1 MKQRKKASI
10 IFAAGMLLLAG
21 CQKDDLQGRGE
32 RMMLNLEAFGSGS
45 KTVLGAD
52 DRSLQ
57 WLSGDQV
64 RINGVDYTVS
74 TSGDEAY
81 VSDVLE
87 ASTYKALFPASMA
100 AERDMSAATL
110 PRQYEYRTEGG
121 LQVLDAPLAAVGD
134 GSGGLTFRH
143 LTGALTVVIKNT
155 TSNTLYIDSVVLSSA
170 QQLCGDITVDFDNLT
185 AVSPNTSPSNPED
198 TMVLLTVPYNTLSV
212 AAGAEVKVQIPVLP
226 VSDAN
231 RFTVHVA
238 TRYQGTRYDF
248 DRRQGATSNALA
260 RNEMGYVP
268 ASIAT
273 SGTHISVL
281 PLFKYNESQWT
292 DLLYAV
298 EIYSPL
304 DFLLLADAVNNEWAI
319 PAPFNANYDGV
330 TMYKEVNYIYFKGNI
345 DMEGCTIP
353 QLNWSG
359 GNSGNRSLAVGGG
372 TINNLTINGNS
383 LFKSPYTE
391 GFQFYTD
398 ITFNNLTFNVPVGE
412 NNTAVFSEYFD
423 TGDGYMSN
431 VHVNGLTFNISNNSS
446 NRNMSI
452 CGLAGEVN
460 DWAYVENCS
469 VTDIAVNVTG
479 TPLKNISFSGIGG
492 VFFSNSNDGMG
503 LPKESSCTYIQ
514 NKPLILQATGMIVYG
529 GFCAEAQAFGMDGND
544 IIPFVMSGTITHNV
558 TLDAPNVVV
567 GGMLGVYRYESS
579 DTFSSV
585 SLCNSPNTVT
595 QSGYIRVNASSSVRG
610 SKKICLAVP
619 VMEDLSN
626 LSHESDII
634 YENGTFNDDAL
645 TLDL

>member
-1 MKQRKKASI
+1 MKQRKTASI

-81 VSDVLE
+81 VSDVPE
-87 ASTYKALFPASMA
+87 ASSYKALFPASMA
-100 AERDMSAATL
+100 EGRSMSGTTVTATL

-134 GSGGLTFRH
+134 GSEGLTFRH

-185 AVSPNTSPSNPED
+185 AVSPNTEPSNSD

-212 AAGAEVKVQIPVLP
+212 AAGGEVKVQIPVLP

-273 SGTHISVL
+273 SGRYISVR
-281 PLFKYNESQWT
+281 PLFDYNSESP
-292 DLLYAV
+292 
-298 EIYSPL
+298 S
-304 DFLLLADAVNNEWAI
+304 NNEFYIKTKLDVQLLSEATQGNGYSVPLWESIGFAFSNYMDFNIII
-319 PAPFNANYDGV
+319 PND
-330 TMYKEVNYIYFKGNI
+330 I
-345 DMEGCTIP
+345 DMEGAAI
-353 QLNWSG
+353 
-359 GNSGNRSLAVGGG
+359 NSIHTKRYFRGRGSK
-372 TINNLTINGNS
+372 ISNLTVNGNALLGDRSYDDIDYDIEIDLENIIINSPSS
-383 LFKSPYTE
+383 LCGAVLGYVSSNK
-391 GFQFYTD
+391 GHMVAC
-398 ITFNNLTFNVPVGE
+398 NVE
-412 NNTAVFSEYFD
+412 NV
-423 TGDGYMSN
+423 
-431 VHVNGLTFNISNNSS
+431 TFNISISSNSS
-446 NRNMSI
+446 VFIGGIVGNYELWGDASI
-452 CGLAGEVN
+452 DLGGSVHNVQVNFDQNQPYAIYFGGIAGYAGSMYQGEVVG
-460 DWAYVENCS
+460 DSYIQ
-469 VTDIAVNVTG
+469 D
-479 TPLKNISFSGIGG
+479 TPL
-492 VFFSNSNDGMG
+492 
-503 LPKESSCTYIQ
+503 L
-514 NKPLILQATGMIVYG
+514 LQANNVYYG
-529 GFCAEAQAFGMDGND
+529 GMCGCLNYTVLCEK
-544 IIPFVMSGTITHNV
+544 PSYTICVSEIKHNV
-558 TLDAPNVVV
+558 TINATNELKV
-567 GGMLGVYRYESS
+567 GGVYGSMGFTDDCGHSFEGQSADVYNGCGGTILGS
-579 DTFSSV
+579 
-585 SLCNSPNTVT
+585 
-595 QSGYIRVNASSSVRG
+595 
-610 SKKICLAVP
+610 
-619 VMEDLSN
+619 
-626 LSHESDII
+626 II
-634 YENGTFNDDAL
+634 YNNPARTFVDTIGVIHNIDGQDYEHFYSLGLNLYGEAETNTSDL
-645 TLDL
+645 TLTQQ

>member
-1 MKQRKKASI
+1 MKQRKTASI

-45 KTVLGAD
+45 KTVLGDD

-81 VSDVLE
+81 VSDVPE
-87 ASTYKALFPASMA
+87 ASSYKALFPASMA
-100 AERDMSAATL
+100 EGHSMSGSTVTATL

-155 TSNTLYIDSVVLSSA
+155 TSNTLYVDSVVLSSA

-185 AVSPNTSPSNPED
+185 AISPNTSPSYQD

-273 SGTHISVL
+273 SGLHISVR
-281 PLFKYNESQWT
+281 PLFKTESI
-292 DLLYAV
+292 DLDDAR
-298 EIYSPL
+298 ICSTL
-304 DFLLLADAVNNEWAI
+304 DFLLLADAVNNKWAI
-319 PAPFNANYDGV
+319 PAPYNGAVGSYDRLPYV
-330 TMYKEVNYIYFKGNI
+330 YFIGTI
-345 DMEGCTIP
+345 DMEGYTIP
-353 QLNWSG
+353 QLEFSQ
-359 GNSGNRSLAVGGG
+359 SEVLD
-372 TINNLTINGNS
+372 INGLSSCVIKNLTVEGNS
-383 LFKSPYTE
+383 LFANCTPE
-391 GFQFYTD
+391 NAQFIHS
-398 ITFNNLTFNVPVGE
+398 ITFNNLTINAE
-412 NNTAVFSEYFD
+412 KNA
-423 TGDGYMSN
+423 TGVYGLLELLDSRDGD
-431 VHVNGLTFNISNNSS
+431 VWDVAINGLTFNLNNQRPG
-446 NRNMSI
+446 NNVSI
-452 CGLAGEVN
+452 GGILGEIN
-460 DWAYVENCS
+460 TGDWVGAIGNCS
-469 VTDIAVNVTG
+469 VNDITVNVTG
-479 TPLKNISFSGIGG
+479 NPFRTIRFGGVVGDAISWDNTMETRNCSYTQNTPLNLS
-492 VFFSNSNDGMG
+492 
-503 LPKESSCTYIQ
+503 
-514 NKPLILQATGMIVYG
+514 ATEKICYG
-529 GFCAEAQAFGMDGND
+529 GFASEIDYYGPQDGSLNSSTLEYNLKCD
-544 IIPFVMSGTITHNV
+544 FVHNVSLNAPEVVTGGIAGQVYAMYTGIENKTLQNGLVVNLNGTIDIYSATTVFSGNEI
-558 TLDAPNVVV
+558 
-567 GGMLGVYRYESS
+567 GGLIVDGESAYELGDYVITY
-579 DTFSSV
+579 DG
-585 SLCNSPNTVT
+585 TV
-595 QSGYIRVNASSSVRG
+595 
-610 SKKICLAVP
+610 
-619 VMEDLSN
+619 
-626 LSHESDII
+626 
-634 YENGTFNDDAL
+634 NGVLGITVH
-645 TLDL
+645 